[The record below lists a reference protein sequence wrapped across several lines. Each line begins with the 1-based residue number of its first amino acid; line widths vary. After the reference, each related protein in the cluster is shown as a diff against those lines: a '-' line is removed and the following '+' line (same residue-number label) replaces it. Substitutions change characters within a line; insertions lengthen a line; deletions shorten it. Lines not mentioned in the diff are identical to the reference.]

1 MTTISKLDRRDF
13 LKLGAVA
20 GGGLFL
26 GVYFPDVARRPD
38 GRARTAGP
46 LQPNAFVRIDT
57 DGTVTIWSARSDMGQ
72 GVRTA
77 MPMIVAEELDADWS
91 KVRILQADADPRKYG
106 RMMTVGSSSVRGD
119 AWMALRQAGATARQM
134 LVAAAAAKWGVSAS
148 DCRTENGRVFH
159 DGSKRSVGYGE
170 VADSASTMTVP
181 SQPQL
186 KDPKEFKVIGKRIP
200 LVDTKEKVSGRAA
213 YGIDAR
219 VPGMLFATVVHPPVF
234 GDSVRSFDDTTTRA
248 VPGVRQVVQVSQGVA
263 VVAENTWA
271 AIKGAR
277 ALSVQ
282 WQSGGFAMSS
292 DEIFSN
298 LAQLVQQPGTPARSE
313 GNVDSALSGAAHRID
328 ATYQAPYLAHAT
340 MEPMNCTADVRA
352 DRCEIWA
359 PTQNPQGT
367 QSAAAQIT
375 GLPIDKVTVHVPYLG
390 CGWGRRSRTDFV
402 EDAVETSK
410 KIGAPVQ
417 VLWTREEDMQH
428 DQYRPAAHV
437 EFQGGVDAQGKVVA
451 LRVRVATPPISGG
464 RGGVDG
470 PAVDAISNT
479 PYAIPN
485 LHVDYSKPD
494 IAVPVGYWRS
504 VGPSQNAFFIES
516 FMDELAHAA
525 NRDPLDV
532 RLELL
537 SGAPRMKHVLEVA
550 AQRSNWKTPA
560 PAGRARGLAIAE
572 LDGSFVAEVAEVSV
586 QNNRVRVHKVW
597 CVADCGRVMHPGIV
611 EAQLMGAI
619 IGGLTAALYGEIT
632 IESGRVKQANFNDY
646 RMVRINEAP
655 EYDIFLVDSEE
666 EPGGAGEPGVPQI
679 GPAVANAIF
688 RLTGTRVRRLPIR
701 LEPQATIGGKGG
713 K

>member
-1 MTTISKLDRRDF
+1 MARISKLDRRDF
-13 LKLGAVA
+13 IKVTALA
-20 GGGLFL
+20 GGGLAL
-26 GVYFPDVARRPD
+26 GVYFPDLARRD
-38 GRARTAGP
+38 GGVDAAAP
-46 LQPNAFVRIDT
+46 LQPNAFVRVDS

-91 KVRILQADADPRKYG
+91 TVRILQADAHPERYG
-106 RMMTVGSSSVRGD
+106 RMMTVGSSSVRGH
-119 AWMALRQAGATARQM
+119 AWMALRQAGATARAM
-134 LVAAAAAKWGVSAS
+134 LVAAAAARWGVPAA
-148 DCRTENGRVFH
+148 DCRTGDGRVFH
-159 DGSKRSVGYGE
+159 DATKRSLSYGD
-170 VADSASTMTVP
+170 VADAASAMDVP
-181 SQPQL
+181 TEPRL
-186 KDPKEFKVIGKRIP
+186 KDPKDFKLIGKRIP

-219 VPGMLFATVVHPPVF
+219 VPGMLFATVVHPPAF
-234 GDSVRSFDDTTTRA
+234 GDSVRSFDDAKARA
-248 VPGVRQVVQVSQGVA
+248 VPGVKDVVRISGGVA
-263 VVAENTWA
+263 VVAVNTWA
-271 AIKGAR
+271 AMKGAR
-277 ALSVQ
+277 ALAVE

-292 DEIFSN
+292 DDIFRS
-298 LAQLVQQPGTPARSE
+298 LAQLARKPGIEARSE
-313 GNVDSALSGAAHRID
+313 GDVDAALSAAAHRVE

-352 DRCEIWA
+352 DRCEIWV

-367 QSAAAQIT
+367 QRAAAELT
-375 GLPIDKVTVHVPYLG
+375 GLPIEKVTVHVTYLG

-410 KIGAPVQ
+410 AIGAPVQ

-437 EFQGGVDAQGKVVA
+437 EFQGALDARGRVTA
-451 LRVRVATPPISGG
+451 LRARVATPPISG
-464 RGGVDG
+464 RGDVDG
-470 PAVDAISNT
+470 PAVDAIANT
-479 PYAIPN
+479 PYGIEN
-485 LHVDYSKPD
+485 LRVDYHKPD
-494 IAVPVGYWRS
+494 IGVPVGYWRS

-516 FMDELAHAA
+516 FIDELAAAA

-537 SGAPRMKHVLEVA
+537 SDAPRLKHVLEVA
-550 AQRSNWKTPA
+550 AERSAWRTPA

-572 LDGSFVAEVAEVSV
+572 LDGSYVAEVAEVSV
-586 QNNRVRVHKVW
+586 QDGRPRVHKVW

-632 IESGRVKQANFNDY
+632 IENGRAKQGNFNDY
-646 RMVRINEAP
+646 RMVRMREAP
-655 EYDIFLVDSEE
+655 EYDIVLVDSEE

-679 GPAVANAIF
+679 APALANAIF

-701 LEPQATIGGKGG
+701 LETRATIGG
-713 K
+713 